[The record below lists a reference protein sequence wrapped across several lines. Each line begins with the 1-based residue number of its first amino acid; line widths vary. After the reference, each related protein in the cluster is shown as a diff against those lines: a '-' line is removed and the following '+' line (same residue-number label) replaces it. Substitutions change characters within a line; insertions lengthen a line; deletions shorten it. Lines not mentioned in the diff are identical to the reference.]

1 MEHSSRLLIIIGAI
15 VVSILIISIA
25 VFIYFNSVSTTERSL
40 DLMTMQE
47 KKLHNDK
54 FSKYNGRRN
63 NIDVEK
69 LITAVI
75 QTNATASKK
84 DEAYKVPGVYF
95 KDKFKGQEEETEKS
109 KIDEDNKLNN
119 ILRSI
124 SKRAIYDVKILFNE
138 RYGIVDRIEI
148 VRVE

>member
-1 MEHSSRLLIIIGAI
+1 MEHSSRLLIIAGAI

-25 VFIYFNSVSTTERSL
+25 VFIYFNSVSTTDRSL

-95 KDKFKGQEEETEKS
+95 KDKFKGQEEETEKF
-109 KIDEDNKLNN
+109 KLDEDNKLNN

-138 RYGIVDRIEI
+138 RHGIVERIEI